1 MKKGL
6 WIFIAIAGV
15 LVIWAISTN
24 NKMITK
30 QEAAKEKWG
39 NVQADYQ
46 RRADLVSQAI
56 NIVKGAGNYEK
67 STLDAVIKARN
78 NVIELDKNDLTE
90 ENIDKFQA
98 AYDRMSQ
105 EMSKAINVTVERY
118 PELTATKN
126 YQEFQ
131 AQVEGCENRINVSR
145 KAFNE
150 AVQAYNVA
158 IKRFPASIIAGLFG
172 FDEMGYFKAQEGT
185 DVAPSTEALL

>member
-1 MKKGL
+1 
-6 WIFIAIAGV
+6 
-15 LVIWAISTN
+15 
-24 NKMITK
+24 
-30 QEAAKEKWG
+30 
-39 NVQADYQ
+39 
-46 RRADLVSQAI
+46 
-56 NIVKGAGNYEK
+56 
-67 STLDAVIKARN
+67 
-78 NVIELDKNDLTE
+78 
-90 ENIDKFQA
+90 
-98 AYDRMSQ
+98 MSQ